1 MNHRDLFLFVCLF
14 VCLGFYAVSTV
25 IQLFNG
31 DSSQIHVSWT
41 IFNQYLTSPLSWHWQ
56 ANRSAIPI
64 ILNAKGESHYDQ
76 F

>member
-1 MNHRDLFLFVCLF
+1 MF
-14 VCLGFYAVSTV
+14 
-25 IQLFNG
+25 QLFNS

-56 ANRSAIPI
+56 ASRSATSM
-64 ILNAKGESHYDQ
+64 ILSTKRESYHYQ